1 MKKMISRRNFLL
13 ASGVVTVGAALA
25 ACGGGSSSSTAASS
39 AAPASSAAASAPAA
53 AEGKVLNIW
62 CWNDEFQSRFNDY
75 YPEVKEIAAD
85 KSTTTL
91 KDGTTV
97 KWTINANENNN
108 YQNKLDEALLNQDSA
123 ADDDKIDIFLI
134 EADYALKYVD
144 SDYALDVKAD
154 IGLTDADLAGQYQ
167 YTKDIVSVDGSQR
180 GTTWQATPG
189 LFAYRRSIAKEVL
202 GTDDPTEVQSHLSD
216 WDKFNEVAA
225 QAYAKG
231 YKMLSG
237 FDDAYRTFSNNV
249 DAPWVDGTT
258 VKVDP
263 NIMKWVD
270 QTKEYTD
277 KGYNNKSSLWDS
289 QWASDQG
296 PTGKV
301 FGFFYS
307 TWGINFT
314 LLGNSLATP
323 TAEGGKE
330 EVGNGIYGDYA
341 VCEGPQPYYWGGT
354 WICGAAGSDN
364 LETIKDVMLKLT
376 CDEAI
381 MKQITMD
388 TQDYTNNEKAMEEIA
403 NSDYASDFLGG
414 QNHIALFAEAAKK
427 IDMSN
432 AGPYDQGLNE
442 SLQNAFKDY
451 FTGTVD
457 EDTAKANFETAIKE
471 KYPDQLV
478 MADCDNIENALA
490 CAGAGADFVGTT
502 MRGYTPET
510 TGINDVDFGFIAQL
524 ARECPA
530 KVIAEGHIH
539 TPEQAV
545 QALYAGAFALVVGGA
560 ITRPAEIT
568 ARFTGAINAM
578 QK

>member
-1 MKKMISRRNFLL
+1 MRKISRRNFLL
-13 ASGVVTVGAALA
+13 ASGAVTISAALS
-25 ACGGGSSSSTAASS
+25 ACGGSSSSTGAASS
-39 AAPASSAAASAPAA
+39 AATSSAASDAPAA
-53 AEGKVLNIW
+53 QGKVLNIW
-62 CWNDEFQSRFNDY
+62 CWNDEFQGRFNNY
-75 YPEVKEIAAD
+75 YPEVASIAED

-91 KDGTTV
+91 KDGTVV

-123 ADDDKIDIFLI
+123 ADDDKVDIFLI

-289 QWASDQG
+289 QWA
-296 PTGKV
+296 

-314 LLGNSLATP
+314 LLGNSLETP
-323 TAEGGKE
+323 VAEGGKE

-354 WICGAAGSDN
+354 WICAAAGTDN
-364 LETIKDVMLKLT
+364 TDIIRDVMQKLT

-381 MKQITMD
+381 MKQITLD

-442 SLQNAFKDY
+442 SFQNAFKDY

-471 KYPDQLV
+471 KYPEL
-478 MADCDNIENALA
+478 
-490 CAGAGADFVGTT
+490 T
-502 MRGYTPET
+502 
-510 TGINDVDFGFIAQL
+510 DVVW
-524 ARECPA
+524 PA
-530 KVIAEGHIH
+530 
-539 TPEQAV
+539 
-545 QALYAGAFALVVGGA
+545 
-560 ITRPAEIT
+560 
-568 ARFTGAINAM
+568 
-578 QK
+578 